1 MKSITINTCQLSDK
15 SWQTHEFRIE
25 ELLGLIR
32 DVVYIDGNFC
42 YLLVRIHWLL
52 LTLHKELCLITKLRP
67 PEYHRYHLIPHLL
80 DSHGKLF
87 VAYYDH
93 SDPFPVSNG
102 DSIYI
107 IKFNRSQRAW
117 GCKQSLK
124 NRSLFLS
131 CNSFSIRA
139 VGRARKLANKSVLQ
153 QGGIQWRPL
162 LFLSQWKTIIG
173 PVIVRVFILMR
184 MNM

>member
-25 ELLGLIR
+25 ELLGPIR
-32 DVVYIDGNFC
+32 DGVYIDGNFC

-67 PEYHRYHLIPHLL
+67 PEYHRYHLIPHLF

-102 DSIYI
+102 DSINI

-124 NRSLFLS
+124 NHSLFLS

-139 VGRARKLANKSVLQ
+139 VGRARKLANKVFYNKEEFNGS
-153 QGGIQWRPL
+153 PPF
-162 LFLSQWKTIIG
+162 FLSQWKTIIG

>member
-1 MKSITINTCQLSDK
+1 MKSITINTCQLCDK

-32 DVVYIDGNFC
+32 DVVYIDGNLFC
-42 YLLVRIHWLL
+42 LLVRIHWLL

-67 PEYHRYHLIPHLL
+67 PEYHRYHLIPHLF

-102 DSIYI
+102 DSINI

-124 NRSLFLS
+124 NHSLFLS

-139 VGRARKLANKSVLQ
+139 VGRARKLANKVFYNKEEFNGS
-153 QGGIQWRPL
+153 PPF
-162 LFLSQWKTIIG
+162 FLSQWKTIIG